1 MSLPLQIFEYC
12 EGKKMVAEGAI
23 DIKSVKTFVGEHDV
37 SVVDCWAPWC
47 APCKSMFPV
56 MDELAREMNVA
67 IGKINVDEDQ
77 TIASSYL
84 VMSIPTL
91 LIFKKGELV
100 DRVTGTMPKKEI
112 KRKIETYI

>member
-1 MSLPLQIFEYC
+1 
-12 EGKKMVAEGAI
+12 MVAEGAI
-23 DIKSVKTFVGEHDV
+23 DIKSVKTFVEEHDV
-37 SVVDCWAPWC
+37 SIVDCWAPWC

-77 TIASSYL
+77 TIASLYY

-91 LIFKKGELV
+91 LIFKNGELV